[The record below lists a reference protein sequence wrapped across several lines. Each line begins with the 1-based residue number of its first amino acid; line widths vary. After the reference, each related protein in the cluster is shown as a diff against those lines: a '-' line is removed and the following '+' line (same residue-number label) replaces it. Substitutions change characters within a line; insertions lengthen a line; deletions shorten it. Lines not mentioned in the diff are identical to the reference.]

1 MTFCTKTPDKK
12 HDFTRL
18 IFLIKRSNIQYAFR
32 IWKSLRAVYLIESY
46 DLPIQGHL
54 SPPVLDGA

>member
-1 MTFCTKTPDKK
+1 MI
-12 HDFTRL
+12 FTRL
-18 IFLIKRSNIQYAFR
+18 IFLVKRSNIQYAFR

-54 SPPVLDGA
+54 SPPVLNGAYAAS